1 MNSNAISNLDTPND
15 PGDAA
20 PRSWINNNDGVIP
33 DTTIPDD
40 QPLADVLNEGNTAN
54 QDLDMGGNNID
65 NVGSRGS
72 SITIGDPTGVHGIQD
87 SDFYGIDVAR
97 DTDQAYFG
105 LRNYGDDSDD
115 VVINNEQTSDD
126 IRIQSD
132 GNDRLIV
139 RGGGNIDITSGNLRM
154 NGNEIRFDDGS
165 ASISQNADS
174 DVVIQGRDPDQRL
187 ELTNNGFLRYK
198 EYHGSN
204 TVFQI
209 RSQGSNDG
217 RVELKGDTEL
227 DINGDLIDGV
237 TEIYGSSGNDVTF
250 QNRPRSQDGL
260 YVQSGTAYFN
270 GEVRTDVIQDRGGG
284 NTIRTDSNI
293 NLDGN
298 KITNLASPDKP
309 SDVATKNYVDE
320 ATSSS
325 GSTTG
330 IKKTWI
336 EDFDADTGTK
346 GTIYGKQPGT
356 TIGKNTQNLFVKTS
370 RSTLSELEFDPFT
383 SKKSEITV
391 RDRQGRGRFG
401 NEYVTFHTETVSKG
415 SLNGVRFTVTATA
428 DGSCTTDTR
437 IYDETNDKTIVQTG
451 ANSFNPGFESKDYT
465 FSQNSITVTY
475 QQANNY
481 DCGGFR
487 GRDFNTAWYRVPLR
501 SSTVTIDPAYNH
513 KINAWGTVTHYGK
526 QEPGTSAL
534 ELDVMKDG
542 TVLEDDASPRT
553 AFSGISPDRTPNI
566 TIRATRE
573 RINDEPSVDLI
584 ALTGFL

>member
-1 MNSNAISNLDTPND
+1 MNSNTISNLDTPSD

-20 PRSWINNNDGVIP
+20 PRSWINSNDDVIP

-65 NVGSRGS
+65 NIGSRGS

-132 GNDRLIV
+132 GNDRLII

-154 NGNEIRFDDGS
+154 NGNDIRFDDGS

-187 ELTNNGFLRYK
+187 ELTDDGFLRYK

-293 NLDGN
+293 QLNGNHIRDDSDNTVQVRDNLLVDGRIDAGSN
-298 KITNLASPDKP
+298 SIETVSGRI
-309 SDVATKNYVDE
+309 E
-320 ATSSS
+320 SS
-325 GSTTG
+325 GSDSSG
-330 IKKTWI
+330 VNLR
-336 EDFDADTGTK
+336 FK
-346 GTIYGKQPGT
+346 GQ
-356 TIGKNTQNLFVKTS
+356 
-370 RSTLSELEFDPFT
+370 
-383 SKKSEITV
+383 
-391 RDRQGRGRFG
+391 
-401 NEYVTFHTETVSKG
+401 
-415 SLNGVRFTVTATA
+415 
-428 DGSCTTDTR
+428 
-437 IYDETNDKTIVQTG
+437 TN
-451 ANSFNPGFESKDYT
+451 
-465 FSQNSITVTY
+465 
-475 QQANNY
+475 
-481 DCGGFR
+481 
-487 GRDFNTAWYRVPLR
+487 
-501 SSTVTIDPAYNH
+501 
-513 KINAWGTVTHYGK
+513 
-526 QEPGTSAL
+526 
-534 ELDVMKDG
+534 ELDIEKY
-542 TVLEDDASPRT
+542 
-553 AFSGISPDRTPNI
+553 
-566 TIRATRE
+566 
-573 RINDEPSVDLI
+573 NDPSVDYVTVGYNGGSAEVTAPNANVNLRNSR
-584 ALTGFL
+584 GFQLPVGTDAY